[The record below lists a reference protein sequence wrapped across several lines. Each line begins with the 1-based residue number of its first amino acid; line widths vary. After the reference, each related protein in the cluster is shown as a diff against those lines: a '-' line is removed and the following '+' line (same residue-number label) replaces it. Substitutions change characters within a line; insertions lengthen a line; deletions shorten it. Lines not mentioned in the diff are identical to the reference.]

1 VNESAA
7 GKFNDDQ
14 KGAKNM
20 RKTTAFSAMLMLVGA
35 LCAAFATAQT
45 TPDLSGVWKMNPT
58 KSKAERPLP
67 SGIKIKFDQKDSSF
81 KETLTMTFGENEQS
95 VEYEYGADGK
105 EVELKDPKAPY
116 TITAKWEG
124 KTLVQTLKQKG
135 KSQGFTRKFTLSDDG
150 KSLLCVIENPN
161 ADGSKTVDTLFLEK
175 Q

>member
-1 VNESAA
+1 
-7 GKFNDDQ
+7 
-14 KGAKNM
+14 M
-20 RKTTAFSAMLMLVGA
+20 RKTTAFSTMIMLIGV
-35 LCAAFATAQT
+35 LCASGAAAQT

-95 VEYEYGADGK
+95 VEYEYATDGK

-150 KSLLCVIENPN
+150 KSISMVIENPN
-161 ADGSKTVDTLFLEK
+161 TDGSKTIDTLFLEK

>member
-1 VNESAA
+1 
-7 GKFNDDQ
+7 
-14 KGAKNM
+14 M
-20 RKTTAFSAMLMLVGA
+20 RKTTAISTMLMLVGG
-35 LCAAFATAQT
+35 LCVSIAVAQT
-45 TPDLSGVWKMNPT
+45 TPNLSGVWKMNPA

-67 SGIKIKFDQKDSSF
+67 GGIKIKFDQKDSSF

-95 VEYEYGADGK
+95 VEYEYAADGK

-150 KSLLCVIENPN
+150 ASISLVIENPK
-161 ADGSKTVDTLFLEK
+161 ADGSKTVDTLFMEK

>member
-1 VNESAA
+1 MSAPKVNLRMSKKE
-7 GKFNDDQ
+7 NN
-14 KGAKNM
+14 NM
-20 RKTTAFSAMLMLVGA
+20 RKTTAISTMLMLVGA
-35 LCAAFATAQT
+35 LCASFAAAQT
-45 TPDLSGVWKMNPT
+45 TPDLSGTWKMNPA

-67 SGIKIKFDQKDSSF
+67 SGIKVKFDQKDSSF
-81 KETLTMTFGENEQS
+81 KETLTMAFGNNEQS
-95 VEYEYGADGK
+95 AEYEYAADGK
-105 EVELKDPKAPY
+105 EVEPADPKIPY

-150 KSLLCVIENPN
+150 KSISLVIENPN

>member
-1 VNESAA
+1 
-7 GKFNDDQ
+7 
-14 KGAKNM
+14 
-20 RKTTAFSAMLMLVGA
+20 MLVGA

-45 TPDLSGVWKMNPT
+45 TPDLSGTWKMNPA
-58 KSKAERPLP
+58 KSKAERSLP

-95 VEYEYGADGK
+95 IEYEYAADGK

-135 KSQGFTRKFTLSDDG
+135 KSQGSSRKFTLSDDG
-150 KSLLCVIENPN
+150 KSLLCVIENSN

>member
-1 VNESAA
+1 
-7 GKFNDDQ
+7 
-14 KGAKNM
+14 M
-20 RKTTAFSAMLMLVGA
+20 RKTTAISTMLMLIGA
-35 LCAAFATAQT
+35 FCASFAIAQT
-45 TPDLSGVWKMNPT
+45 TPNLSGTWKMNPA

-67 SGIKIKFDQKDSSF
+67 SGIKIKFDQNDSSV
-81 KETLTMTFGENEQS
+81 KESFTMTFGENEQS
-95 VEYEYGADGK
+95 LEYEYAADGK

-150 KSLLCVIENPN
+150 KSILCVIENPN
-161 ADGSKTVDTLFLEK
+161 ADGSKTVDTLFFEK